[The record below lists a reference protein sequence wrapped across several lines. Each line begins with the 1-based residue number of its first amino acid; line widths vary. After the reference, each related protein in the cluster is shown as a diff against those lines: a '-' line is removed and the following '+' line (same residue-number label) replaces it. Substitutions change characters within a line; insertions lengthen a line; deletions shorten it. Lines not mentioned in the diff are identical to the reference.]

1 MVSINISFII
11 PVYNRPEEIDE
22 LLNSFVNLEGF
33 FDFEIVI
40 IEDGS
45 NNCSDK
51 IISKFS
57 EKLNISYYKKNNT
70 GPGDSRN
77 YGMKNAQ
84 GNKYLVRFSYHSS

>member
-57 EKLNISYYKKNNT
+57 GAENSKDSVYIKFKLN
-70 GPGDSRN
+70 
-77 YGMKNAQ
+77 
-84 GNKYLVRFSYHSS
+84 F

>member
-57 EKLNISYYKKNNT
+57 EKLNISYYKKKQYF
-70 GPGDSRN
+70 GG
-77 YGMKNAQ
+77 K
-84 GNKYLVRFSYHSS
+84 LLL